1 MDTAIVITKLSVMNS
16 GRSVLAC
23 MNFESR
29 SGGCVA
35 VFVFGGSVEGRIVV
49 VGGEDLEEGGKRS
62 AMRSWANF
70 ATAKVE
76 SRRPYF
82 ERRR

>member
-1 MDTAIVITKLSVMNS
+1 MNS
-16 GRSVLAC
+16 GLSFLAC
-23 MNFESR
+23 INFESR

-35 VFVFGGSVEGRIVV
+35 VFLFGGSVEGRIVV
-49 VGGEDLEEGGKRS
+49 VGEDLEEGGKRS
-62 AMRSWANF
+62 VMRAWANF

-76 SRRPYF
+76 SRKPYF

>member
-1 MDTAIVITKLSVMNS
+1 
-16 GRSVLAC
+16 
-23 MNFESR
+23 MNFESK

-35 VFVFGGSVEGRIVV
+35 VLLFGGSVEGRIVV
-49 VGGEDLEEGGKRS
+49 AGVDFEEGGKRS
-62 AMRSWANF
+62 AMRAWANF

>member
-1 MDTAIVITKLSVMNS
+1 ML
-16 GRSVLAC
+16 
-23 MNFESR
+23 F
-29 SGGCVA
+29 
-35 VFVFGGSVEGRIVV
+35 FGGSVEGRIV
-49 VGGEDLEEGGKRS
+49 EDLEEEGGKRS